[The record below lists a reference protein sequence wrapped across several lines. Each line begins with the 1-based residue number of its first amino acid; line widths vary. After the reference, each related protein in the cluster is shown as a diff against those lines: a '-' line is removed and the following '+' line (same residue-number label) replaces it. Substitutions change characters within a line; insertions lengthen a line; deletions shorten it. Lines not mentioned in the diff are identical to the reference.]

1 MDIIEIILKFFYNK
15 KKGRGVK
22 SLSTKYI
29 RIIIWEYNR
38 IDGYILLL
46 NYVNI
51 KTRKLAVM

>member
-15 KKGRGVK
+15 KKGGGGK
-22 SLSTKYI
+22 SLSNKYI

-46 NYVNI
+46 NYVNV